1 MCPLSFKR
9 KPWHTPSLN
18 LYPNSLILHVAQ
30 PLFPV
35 SWSDGA
41 VDCLP
46 SWPHRGFDL
55 TSTFLSEIHLF
66 SFGSFPG
73 RGLDDVKNKMKHNN
87 KAKIL
92 PLIAPAYLI
101 FVLAFSSS
109 KPNFTENSRKA
120 RFSPSYS
127 PMFSPVQCK
136 LPLHHCAKVN
146 LLLLMSFRGYNS
158 ATVLSEFFRLFSWFI
173 PLNTFCCPQLSNIVL
188 PSLLVFLL
196 LCFLP

>member
-1 MCPLSFKR
+1 MWPLSFKR

-18 LYPNSLILHVAQ
+18 LYPNSLILHVAHS
-30 PLFPV
+30 LIPV

-41 VDCLP
+41 VDCLA
-46 SWPHRGFDL
+46 SWPHRGFAL

-73 RGLDDVKNKMKHNN
+73 GGLDDVKNKMKHNS

-92 PLIAPAYLI
+92 PLIARASLV

-109 KPNFTENSRKA
+109 KPDFTENSRKT
-120 RFSPSYS
+120 RFYASYS

-136 LPLHHCAKVN
+136 LPLHHCTKVN
-146 LLLLMSFRGYNS
+146 HLLLMSS
-158 ATVLSEFFRLFSWFI
+158 TL
-173 PLNTFCCPQLSNIVL
+173 
-188 PSLLVFLL
+188 
-196 LCFLP
+196 

>member
-73 RGLDDVKNKMKHNN
+73 RVWTMLKTKWNITTKQKSFLW
-87 KAKIL
+87 L
-92 PLIAPAYLI
+92 PPAYLI